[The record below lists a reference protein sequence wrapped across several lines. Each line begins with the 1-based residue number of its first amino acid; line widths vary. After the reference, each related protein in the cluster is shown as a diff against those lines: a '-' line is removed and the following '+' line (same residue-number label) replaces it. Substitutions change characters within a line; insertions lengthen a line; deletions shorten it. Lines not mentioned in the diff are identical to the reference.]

1 MPDSVVP
8 IVRRPVR
15 KTSITPATEP
25 KGPENVARKLS
36 IGGESNDR
44 LSPPKTTR
52 SWIPSSSPSEER
64 RRSLISDAS
73 SSSSS
78 SQSAPVPSPVAS
90 KKEFV
95 EVKTVGGFPI
105 TKGDNLPTLPIA
117 KNRPIKTSKDL
128 ELERKVMQWI
138 VNIIKEKPESPSQ
151 YDRWIQDGSVLA
163 KLMINIVFNSVPI
176 EVVHSNWGSNPV
188 LSRVKNVLHE
198 MRRYGVT
205 DLFEPADLMEQRNI
219 PKVTRSLAQLCKLA
233 TADSSNLL
241 Q

>member
-1 MPDSVVP
+1 MPDSVVQ

-15 KTSITPATEP
+15 KTSITPQTEP
-25 KGPENVARKLS
+25 KAPENVSRKLS

-44 LSPPKTTR
+44 LSPPKSTTR
-52 SWIPSSSPSEER
+52 SWLPSSTSPTEER
-64 RRSLISDAS
+64 RRSLISD
-73 SSSSS
+73 SSS
-78 SQSAPVPSPVAS
+78 SQQAAASPSQVS
-90 KKEFV
+90 NKKEV
-95 EVKTVGGFPI
+95 IEVKAVGGFPI
-105 TKGDNLPTLPIA
+105 TKGENLPALPIA

-138 VNIIKEKPESPSQ
+138 VKIIKEKPESPSQ
-151 YDRWIQDGSVLA
+151 YDRWIQDGSVIA

-176 EVVHSNWGSNPV
+176 EVVHSNWGCNPV
-188 LSRVKNVLHE
+188 LDRVKTVIHE

-205 DLFEPADLMEQRNI
+205 EMFEPADLMEQRNI

-233 TADSSNLL
+233 TADSTNLL

>member
-15 KTSITPATEP
+15 KTSITPQTEP
-25 KGPENVARKLS
+25 KGPENVLRKLS

-44 LSPPKTTR
+44 LSPPKSTR

-73 SSSSS
+73 SSSS
-78 SQSAPVPSPVAS
+78 QPAPVPSPVAS
-90 KKEFV
+90 KKELV

-105 TKGDNLPTLPIA
+105 TKGDNLPSLPIA

-151 YDRWIQDGSVLA
+151 YDRWIQDGSIIA

-188 LSRVKNVLHE
+188 MSRVKNVLHE

>member
-15 KTSITPATEP
+15 KTSITPQTEP
-25 KGPENVARKLS
+25 KGPENVSRKLS

-44 LSPPKTTR
+44 LSPPKSTR

-78 SQSAPVPSPVAS
+78 SQPAPVPSPVAS
-90 KKEFV
+90 KKELV

-151 YDRWIQDGSVLA
+151 YDRWIQDGSVIA

>member
-1 MPDSVVP
+1 MG
-8 IVRRPVR
+8 
-15 KTSITPATEP
+15 ITPQTEP
-25 KGPENVARKLS
+25 KGPETVSRKLS

-52 SWIPSSSPSEER
+52 SWVPSASPSEER

-73 SSSSS
+73 SSSSP
-78 SQSAPVPSPVAS
+78 SQPAPVPSPVTS
-90 KKEFV
+90 KKEIV
-95 EVKTVGGFPI
+95 EVKAVGGFPI
-105 TKGDNLPTLPIA
+105 TKS
-117 KNRPIKTSKDL
+117 RPIKTSKDL

-138 VNIIKEKPESPSQ
+138 VKIIKEKPESPSQ
-151 YDRWIQDGSVLA
+151 YDRWIQDGSVIA

-176 EVVHSNWGSNPV
+176 EVVHSNWGCNPV
-188 LSRVKNVLHE
+188 LDRVKTVIHE

-205 DLFEPADLMEQRNI
+205 EMFEPADLMEQRNI

-233 TADSSNLL
+233 TADSTNLL